1 MGGRRE
7 DAARASTSSTR
18 RTFPPRIEAVRWA
31 RGLVEDALVA
41 VGLGHLAD
49 DAGLLVSELA
59 GNAVLHARTSFEVA
73 VLPVEAGARVEVS
86 DGSAVLPVSTA
97 PSATATMGRG
107 LLLVR
112 RLSSGWG
119 ARETGDGEVVWFEVD
134 GRAVDD
140 ADLSVEDLLAAWDDE
155 GPAAGAPGGGAVA
168 GRGAVDEE
176 HVVVVPDVPA
186 RELLAA
192 KEHMDDLLR
201 ELQLVLLDVGGRD
214 GTRAPSAQRTGDVVR
229 VAAGLDA
236 AARAFDGVRRQVRE
250 QVSRSVVAGEE
261 RVSLHL
267 RVAPGVVADAV
278 AYRAAVEAAEVLAA
292 AGGLLTTGGLE
303 RHAVVRRRYLD
314 EVVRRAGAR

>member
-1 MGGRRE
+1 MHP
-7 DAARASTSSTR
+7 A
-18 RTFPPRIEAVRWA
+18 
-31 RGLVEDALVA
+31 
-41 VGLGHLAD
+41 
-49 DAGLLVSELA
+49 
-59 GNAVLHARTSFEVA
+59 
-73 VLPVEAGARVEVS
+73 EAGARVEVS
-86 DGSAVLPVSTA
+86 DGSGVLPISTA
-97 PSATATMGRG
+97 PSATATTGRG

-119 ARETGDGEVVWFEVD
+119 ARETGDGKVVWFEVD

-155 GPAAGAPGGGAVA
+155 GPAAEAPGGGAVA
-168 GRGAVDEE
+168 VGGAVDEE
-176 HVVVVPDVPA
+176 DVVVVPDVPA

-214 GTRAPSAQRTGDVVR
+214 GTRAPSVQRTDDVVR

-250 QVSRSVVAGEE
+250 RVSRSVVAGEE

-267 RVAPGVVADAV
+267 RVGPGVVADAV
-278 AYRAAVEAAEVLAA
+278 AYGAAVRAAEVLAA
-292 AGGLLTTGGLE
+292 AGGLLTTAGLE

-314 EVVRRAGAR
+314 QLVRAAGAR

>member
-1 MGGRRE
+1 MRG
-7 DAARASTSSTR
+7 
-18 RTFPPRIEAVRWA
+18 A
-31 RGLVEDALVA
+31 RGLVEEALPA

-49 DAGLLVSELA
+49 DAGLMVSELA

-73 VLPVEAGARVEVS
+73 VHPVEAGARVEVS
-86 DGSAVLPVSTA
+86 DGSAVLPISTA

-119 ARETGDGEVVWFEVD
+119 ARETGDGKVVWFEVD

-155 GPAAGAPGGGAVA
+155 GPAAGAPGGAA
-168 GRGAVDEE
+168 AADRGAVDEE
-176 HVVVVPDVPA
+176 DVVVVPDVPA
-186 RELLAA
+186 RELLEA

-214 GTRAPSAQRTGDVVR
+214 GTRAPSVQRTDDVVR

-267 RVAPGVVADAV
+267 RVGPGVADAV
-278 AYRAAVEAAEVLAA
+278 AYGAAVRAAEVLAA
-292 AGGLLTTGGLE
+292 AGGLLTTAGLE

-314 EVVRRAGAR
+314 QVVRAAGAH